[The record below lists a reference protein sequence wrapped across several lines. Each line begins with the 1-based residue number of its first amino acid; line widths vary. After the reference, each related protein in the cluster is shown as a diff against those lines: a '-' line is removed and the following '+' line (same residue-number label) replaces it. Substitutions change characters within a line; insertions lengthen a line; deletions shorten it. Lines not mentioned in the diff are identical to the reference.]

1 MVLAMIETVP
11 KALPATYRPPA
22 LHLPRALVVF
32 GCITADFLVVG
43 LSVHAGDFIYHS
55 YVLQD
60 GQGNPHVFVFAWLAA
75 ILFVAFESLS
85 GAYAIRAYIVPM
97 AGPRTAL
104 LSWIMVSFVVAWV
117 GILTKTTGAFSRG
130 ALTTS
135 FAVGAVAIVLVR
147 IGTAKVLRAGLGKG
161 AIAVQKA
168 HLICVGAQAPAELI
182 GEAQKYGVDITGI
195 SVLAPERLNGQAF
208 GRRCKELAG
217 QLCDSFQREPFDE
230 IYLFLPWE
238 KRRPLRELATALGR
252 LPLPVFL
259 FADAE
264 MERLLQT
271 PGLLFGSFKGFE
283 VQRAPLTWAE
293 RVLKR
298 SLDVSVAL
306 IGIILLAPLLIAVA
320 LAIRATSGSPV
331 IFRQERQGFC
341 GKRFRIYK
349 FRTMRV
355 CEDGPTIAQV
365 TAHDPRVTPLG
376 SILRRKSIDELPQLF
391 NVLKG
396 DMSIVGPRPH
406 AVAHDEH
413 YSSLI
418 SFYARRHIVKP
429 GLTGCAQINGY
440 RGETKELNAMTTRVA
455 IDLWY
460 INNWSIWL
468 DIQIICRTALH
479 IMFTKDVY

>member
-1 MVLAMIETVP
+1 MAMTETAPKVLPV
-11 KALPATYRPPA
+11 TYQPPA
-22 LHLPRALVVF
+22 LHLPRALVAV
-32 GCITADFLVVG
+32 GRISADFLVVG
-43 LSVHAGDFIYHS
+43 LSVHAVDFLYHTH
-55 YVLQD
+55 VLQD
-60 GQGNPHVFVFAWLAA
+60 DQGNPHVFVVAWLAA
-75 ILFVAFESLS
+75 VLFVAFESLS
-85 GAYAIRAYIVPM
+85 GSYSIRAYIGPM
-97 AGPRTAL
+97 ADLRTAL
-104 LSWIMVSFVVAWV
+104 LSWLMVGCVIAWI
-117 GILTKTTGAFSRG
+117 GFLMKTTGAFSRG

-135 FAVGAVAIVLVR
+135 FVVGALAIVLVR
-147 IGTAKVLRAGLGKG
+147 IGSAKVLRAGLAQG

-182 GEAQKYGVDITGI
+182 GQAQNCGVDITSI
-195 SVLAPERLNGQAF
+195 SVLEADELNGPAF
-208 GRRCKELAG
+208 ARICNELAS
-217 QLCDSFQREPFDE
+217 QLCDSFHRGSMDE
-230 IYLFLPWE
+230 IYVFFPWE
-238 KRRPLRELATALGR
+238 KRGPLRELTTALGR

-271 PGLLFGSFKGFE
+271 PGLLIGNFKGFE
-283 VQRAPLTWAE
+283 VQRPPLSWAE

-298 SLDVSVAL
+298 SLDISVAL
-306 IGIILLAPLLIAVA
+306 VGIILLAPLLIAVSI
-320 LAIRATSGSPV
+320 AIRVTSGGPI

-355 CEDGPTIAQV
+355 CEDGPTITQV
-365 TAHDPRVTPLG
+365 TANDPRVTSLG
-376 SILRRKSIDELPQLF
+376 SILRRASIDELPQLF

-406 AVAHDEH
+406 AVAHDEY

-418 SFYARRHIVKP
+418 AFYARRQNVKP
-429 GLTGCAQINGY
+429 GITGCAQIGGY
-440 RGETKELNAMTTRVA
+440 RGETKELGAMKTRIA

-468 DIQIICRTALH
+468 DIQVICRTAVQL
-479 IMFTKDVY
+479 MFTKNVY